1 MDFDNPNQETEDSN
15 QKEKQEISPKK
26 DYTNF

>member
-15 QKEKQEISPKK
+15 QKEKQEISQKK
-26 DYTNF
+26 DNINF